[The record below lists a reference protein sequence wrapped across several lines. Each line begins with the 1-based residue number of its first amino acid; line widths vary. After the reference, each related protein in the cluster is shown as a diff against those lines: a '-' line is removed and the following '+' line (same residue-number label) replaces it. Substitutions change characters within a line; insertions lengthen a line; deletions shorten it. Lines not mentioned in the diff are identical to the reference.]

1 MDLFVVPTIAS
12 TCSMSSSSSGWPA
25 ETLSGSM
32 SQRIRPRNGSHARLL
47 KHSLG
52 TPRYLIRDRDCVYG
66 AVHFVDATDAPLT
79 REGAVVRAAF
89 VKAGAEPGWTNLQR
103 HFIF

>member
-1 MDLFVVPTIAS
+1 LQSGPGIDARNDTALPCKCGPT
-12 TCSMSSSSSGWPA
+12 
-25 ETLSGSM
+25 
-32 SQRIRPRNGSHARLL
+32 
-47 KHSLG
+47 
-52 TPRYLIRDRDCVYG
+52 
-66 AVHFVDATDAPLT
+66 VHFVDATDAPLT